1 MHVDDPPLPPA
12 IVDGLHAT
20 EFTACADAALRLLR
34 PGGVLVVNGAMAG
47 GRIADPA
54 ARDVD
59 TLTIRE
65 TVRAVRESEE
75 WIPAIIPSGA
85 GLLAAVKR

>member
-1 MHVDDPPLPPA
+1 M
-12 IVDGLHAT
+12 
-20 EFTACADAALRLLR
+20 ADLKKLKAE
-34 PGGVLVVNGAMAG
+34 VLAD
-47 GRIADPA
+47 GRINDPS

-75 WIPAIIPSGA
+75 WIPAVIPSGA